1 MSLFTGGSV
10 ATTAELDE
18 KVLLLVVERDPHVK
32 KLEQYFLAQAGFQV
46 EFADD
51 GLEGLERARL
61 LKPRIVVTEIILP
74 GLDGLQV
81 CRALKSD
88 PATRGIAVLVF
99 SILSAEDRA
108 LEAGADAFLKK
119 PLDDARLVEVV
130 TRLIQK
136 R

>member
-1 MSLFTGGSV
+1 MP
-10 ATTAELDE
+10 TTAELDE

-74 GLDGLQV
+74 GLDGLKV

-88 PATRGIAVLVF
+88 PATREIPVLVF
-99 SILSAEDRA
+99 SILAAEDRA